1 MSGSKT
7 KVFDAVAI
15 RARHRTNKGHQ
26 LQRAF
31 SILLFSVFVVVDLLA
46 LVAGTSSYGSIT
58 TMQTAN
64 DKRIMTLGPIT
75 SSVRTNDAEG
85 GVASGN
91 GPEGRSLVLLQ
102 KDAEG
107 TYETRIY
114 LYHGA
119 VMQEY
124 ALAGSSYTPEKATT
138 LARSNT
144 FSFSYD
150 DDLLTIVTDAGEARI
165 ALRNMQGGA

>member
-1 MSGSKT
+1 MSTHGSE
-7 KVFDAVAI
+7 VIDAVAKSAT
-15 RARHRTNKGHQ
+15 RRKKGGHQ

-31 SILLFSVFVVVDLLA
+31 SILLFTVFVVVDLLA
-46 LVAGTSSYGSIT
+46 LMAGASSFGSIT
-58 TMQTAN
+58 KMQQSN
-64 DKRIMTLGPIT
+64 DARVMTLGPIT
-75 SSVRTNDAEG
+75 SSVRANDVDG

-114 LYHGA
+114 LYRGA

-124 ALAGSSYTPEKATT
+124 ALAGSSYTPEKATA

-144 FSFSYD
+144 FTFSYD
-150 DDLLTIVTDAGEARI
+150 DGLLTIVTDAGEARI

>member
-1 MSGSKT
+1 MSTYGSE
-7 KVFDAVAI
+7 VIDAVAESAT
-15 RARHRTNKGHQ
+15 RRTNGGHH

-31 SILLFSVFVVVDLLA
+31 SILLFTVFVVVDLLA
-46 LVAGTSSYGSIT
+46 LVAGASAFGSIT
-58 TMQTAN
+58 KMQQSN
-64 DKRIMTLGPIT
+64 DSRIMTLGPIT
-75 SSVRTNDAEG
+75 SSVRANDVNG
-85 GVASGN
+85 GIATGN

-102 KDAEG
+102 KDSEG

-114 LYHGA
+114 LYQGT

-124 ALAGSSYTPEKATT
+124 ALEGSSYTPEKATP

-150 DDLLTIVTDAGEARI
+150 DGLLTIVTDAGEAHI

>member
-1 MSGSKT
+1 MSTYKSE
-7 KVFDAVAI
+7 VIDAVTAS
-15 RARHRTNKGHQ
+15 ATHRTKRDHR

-31 SILLFSVFVVVDLLA
+31 SILLFTVFVVVDLLA
-46 LVAGTSSYGSIT
+46 LMAGASSFGSIT
-58 TMQTAN
+58 KMQQSN
-64 DKRIMTLGPIT
+64 DARVMTLGPIT
-75 SSVRTNDAEG
+75 SSVRANDVNG
-85 GVASGN
+85 GIATGN

-102 KDAEG
+102 KDDQG

-114 LYHGA
+114 LYQGT
-119 VMQEY
+119 VKQEY

-150 DDLLTIVTDAGEARI
+150 NGMLTIVTDAGEAHI
-165 ALRNMQGGA
+165 ALRNMQGGV

>member
-1 MSGSKT
+1 MSAYGSE
-7 KVFDAVAI
+7 VIDAVAQSAT
-15 RARHRTNKGHQ
+15 RKSKEGHR

-31 SILLFSVFVVVDLLA
+31 SILLFTVFVVVDLLA
-46 LVAGTSSYGSIT
+46 LMAGTSSYGSIT
-58 TMQTAN
+58 KMQQAT
-64 DKRIMTLGPIT
+64 DSRIMSLGPIT
-75 SSVRTNDAEG
+75 SSVRANDAEG

-124 ALAGSSYTPEKATT
+124 ALAGSLYTPEKATT
-138 LARSNT
+138 LAQSNT

-150 DDLLTIVTDAGEARI
+150 NGMLTIVTDAGEAHI
-165 ALRNMQGGA
+165 ALRNMQGGV

>member
-1 MSGSKT
+1 MSTYGSE
-7 KVFDAVAI
+7 VIDAVAKSAT
-15 RARHRTNKGHQ
+15 RRPQVGHR

-31 SILLFSVFVVVDLLA
+31 SILLFTVFVVVDLLA
-46 LVAGTSSYGSIT
+46 LMAGASSYGSIT
-58 TMQTAN
+58 KMQN
-64 DKRIMTLGPIT
+64 DNDAHIMTLGPII
-75 SSVRTNDAEG
+75 SSVRANDVDG
-85 GVASGN
+85 GVATGN

-102 KDAEG
+102 KDQEG

-150 DDLLTIVTDAGEARI
+150 DDLLTIVTDAGEAHI